1 MGADWIPLGAAG
13 LAMLVLLA
21 LLRRRGGQIR
31 SLRTRL
37 EHASESLER
46 LQQSFGRFAPEEI
59 VERVIATGVSTSGE
73 RKEVTVLFADLV
85 GYTSLSETLDPNVL
99 VRILNGYFERMN
111 RIITDHRGH
120 VSTLIGDGILAL
132 FGALEPNPWQGDDAI
147 HAALAMRQ
155 AMESYN
161 LELRADGLPE
171 LSLGVGVHRGVGV
184 AGLVGSRDMIQ
195 YTFVGRT
202 INLASRVQDLT
213 RVLGVD
219 ILVTEELRKTLDT
232 RFVLHPQEPT
242 ELRGIAEPV
251 RTFAV
256 ERFRAQA

>member
-1 MGADWIPLGAAG
+1 M
-13 LAMLVLLA
+13 
-21 LLRRRGGQIR
+21 
-31 SLRTRL
+31 
-37 EHASESLER
+37 
-46 LQQSFGRFAPEEI
+46 
-59 VERVIATGVSTSGE
+59 IATGVSTSGE

-99 VRILNGYFERMN
+99 VRILNGYFERMS
-111 RIITDHRGH
+111 RVITDHRGH

-147 HAALAMRQ
+147 HAALAMRG
-155 AMESYN
+155 ALESYN
-161 LELRADGLPE
+161 VELQADGLSE

-219 ILVTEELRKTLDT
+219 ILVTEDLQKTLDA
-232 RFVLHPQEPT
+232 RFVLHPQEPA
-242 ELRGIAEPV
+242 ELRGIADPV

-256 ERFRAQA
+256 EGFRPS